1 MREMLLGAL
10 KSYYVGNINRHIAN
24 IEIFLRTS
32 VGIGEHSDIQGS
44 IDKEL
49 EAIDKYDAPLKL
61 QYNQG
66 ITGFRFNKKNPFPA
80 KTMQHREWQRGYNFA
95 YFKQVEKNEA
105 RKRS

>member
-10 KSYYVGNINRHIAN
+10 KSYYVGNINRNIAN

-49 EAIDKYDAPLKL
+49 EAIDKYDARLSMLIK
-61 QYNQG
+61 YFERK
-66 ITGFRFNKKNPFPA
+66 TVEESDKEEKKS
-80 KTMQHREWQRGYNFA
+80 K
-95 YFKQVEKNEA
+95 
-105 RKRS
+105 

>member
-49 EAIDKYDAPLKL
+49 EAIDKYDARLSMLIK
-61 QYNQG
+61 Y
-66 ITGFRFNKKNPFPA
+66 FER
-80 KTMQHREWQRGYNFA
+80 KT
-95 YFKQVEKNEA
+95 VEESDK
-105 RKRS
+105 